1 VVASQVRPG
10 RSNLLEER
18 RTPVAMNISLSDP
31 EVRLLRELLQGDL
44 CRLLLEIAH
53 TDHRSM
59 KEGLKAREKLLQGV
73 IQKLEAE
80 A

>member
-1 VVASQVRPG
+1 MAT
-10 RSNLLEER
+10 NL
-18 RTPVAMNISLSDP
+18 SLSDA

-59 KEGLKAREKLLQGV
+59 KEGLKAREELLEGV
-73 IQKLEAE
+73 IQKLEAKG
-80 A
+80 

>member
-1 VVASQVRPG
+1 MV
-10 RSNLLEER
+10 
-18 RTPVAMNISLSDP
+18 MNISLSDP
-31 EVRLLRELLQGDL
+31 EVRLLQQLLQGDL

-59 KEGLKAREKLLQGV
+59 REGLKAREELLQGV
-73 IQKLEAE
+73 IRKLEAK